1 MAVNNVIILLI
12 IFIKLIAVQIYST
25 VTECFRTEN
34 KIFIIFEL
42 FMKGFIKLNIFF
54 SIWFGYLLNDA
65 SGSPLRQLMIYGY
78 ESVM

>member
-1 MAVNNVIILLI
+1 MKQPQNAGLKG
-12 IFIKLIAVQIYST
+12 KLTLTYST
-25 VTECFRTEN
+25 VTECFRKEN

-42 FMKGFIKLNIFF
+42 FMKGFIKLNIFLF